1 MYGKEAEGNIKR
13 RRRKERYMKKI
24 LLLLISCVMIV
35 FLVSCEKADSSEND
49 TTITGKEWLMTQK
62 DDFDTNYQ
70 KMIKSVEEIYS
81 LYVAGKID
89 SKDFMTELELC
100 QKELV
105 YIRDDYFKKKSD
117 KLVDYKD
124 DYASQKGVEAMEQMF
139 EDMNNLFVSSARNG
153 KQPYTATEISYI
165 YINYRDKIIE
175 DYVTFQAAVKINES
189 NSLSR
194 IDSSSG
200 DELREDSE
208 NK

>member
-1 MYGKEAEGNIKR
+1 MVI
-13 RRRKERYMKKI
+13 
-24 LLLLISCVMIV
+24 
-35 FLVSCEKADSSEND
+35 FFVSCERAENSEND
-49 TTITGKEWLMTQK
+49 STITGKEWLMAQK
-62 DDFDTNYQ
+62 DDFDANYQ
-70 KMIKSVEEIYS
+70 KMIKSVEQIYS

-139 EDMNNLFVSSARNG
+139 EDMNNLFVSSTRNG
-153 KQPYTATEISYI
+153 KQPYAATEISYI

-175 DYVTFQAAVKINES
+175 DYVTFQAAIKTNEGINSSAQDGSSNDES
-189 NSLSR
+189 
-194 IDSSSG
+194 G
-200 DELREDSE
+200 
-208 NK
+208 KG